1 MGGEKG
7 SWKRVEI
14 EKDLPNAFVET
25 VEKSSDITLN
35 AGNKR
40 VPMALSIKLISRCFN
55 KKYIQIIACLHT
67 LAQSTVL

>member
-35 AGNKR
+35 GGNKR
-40 VPMALSIKLISRCFN
+40 VPMALSIKLISRCF

-67 LAQSTVL
+67 LAQSTVP